1 MKMNLEQTQLV
12 GLTMK
17 LDLKAR
23 EYKKLCEKLEEYKT
37 QKLDPN
43 SEEYENL
50 LKDFQENQREILK
63 INYQLEKLNKQE
75 ENK

>member
-1 MKMNLEQTQLV
+1 MKMNLEQTKLV

-23 EYKKLCEKLEEYKT
+23 EYKMLCDKLEQYKA

-43 SEEYENL
+43 SAEYEQL
-50 LKDFQENQREILK
+50 LKDFQENQKEILR
-63 INYQLEKLNKQE
+63 INFQLEKLNNGE